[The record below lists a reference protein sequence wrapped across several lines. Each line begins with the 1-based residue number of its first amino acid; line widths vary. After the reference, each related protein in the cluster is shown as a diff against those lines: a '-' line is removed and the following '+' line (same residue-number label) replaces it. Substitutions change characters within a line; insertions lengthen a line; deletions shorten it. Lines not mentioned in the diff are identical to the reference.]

1 MKSTAVE
8 TYFAELAEK
17 FKTGQAREHA
27 YRPTFEALIH
37 ALDPVLKVLN
47 DPSRSEH
54 GNPDFV
60 FLRGSITVGYTETKD
75 IGVDLDKTEKSDQ
88 LERYLGYSNLIL
100 TDYLEFRFFRNGQR
114 YGEPI
119 RIGTPM
125 NSVLSARPESFGELE
140 DALRAFL
147 SGTPEKIKSG
157 RRLAEIMDGKARR
170 IRDNVRRFLS
180 EEAERNKE
188 LLRVYETIKRLLVHD
203 LTTDAFADMYAQTLV
218 YGLFVARFH
227 DDSPKNFSR
236 QEARELIPAS
246 NPFLRH
252 FFDHIAGA
260 DFDKRLA
267 YIVDE
272 LCEVFSL
279 ADVHALMQEYFK
291 ASDLWG
297 EKHEAPDPVIHF
309 YEDFLRE
316 YDAEQRKKLG
326 AFYTPLPVVRFII
339 RAVDHLLEKKFDLPK
354 GLADTEKITVERVRQ
369 SKKAKTDTH
378 RVQILDP
385 ATGTGTFLN
394 EVVRSIAAR
403 FTNQAGRWSAY
414 VDSDLLPRL
423 HGFELMMAP
432 YTIAHLKLSMTL
444 KETGYS
450 SFDRRLGIYL
460 TNSLEEAESYD
471 DTLFAG
477 FGLSQSIADEAREA
491 GVIKRETPIMVVIG
505 NPPYSGESSNAHYTG
520 NDVYKIEPS
529 GGKLQERNSK
539 WLNDDY
545 VKFIRFAESMIEK
558 TGEGIVAMIT
568 AHGYIDNPTFRGMR
582 WHLMQ
587 TFDELYVLDLH
598 GNSKKKEK
606 AKDGSKDENVFAIQQ
621 GVAILVGIKRNG
633 KSIKK
638 LAKVFRADCY
648 GLRKVK
654 FDNLNKNSFETMKW
668 LEIEPPNPNYE
679 WVLRDTKMQEE
690 YRRGFSVLDLF
701 PTSSV
706 GIVTGR
712 DGMSI
717 QSTKG
722 GVEKVVHDFQMLDV
736 ETLRTKYDLG
746 KDVQDWKVAWAK
758 KDIVENFSDEKII
771 PVAYR
776 PFDDRWTCYTGT
788 SRGFLVRPRKEV
800 MKHMTKPNLGL
811 VVLRQVKAGGTYQH
825 VFVARGIVESTL
837 VSNKTSEIDYV
848 LPLYVYADDGMRVS
862 NLNKAVTDKIA
873 TLIGKE
879 PSAQEV
885 FDYTYA
891 VLHSPS
897 YRDKY
902 TEFLKIDFPRVP
914 YPTNA
919 DQFATLAEKGAELR
933 DLHLLE
939 LSKVNDFVTTYPV
952 SDSNLVDAISYKD
965 GKVYINATQY
975 FGNVPEMAWNFY
987 IGCYQPAQKWLK
999 DRKGRTL
1006 SNDDIEHYQKM
1017 IVALME
1023 TDRIM
1028 KEIDKVYSKYMPA

>member
-75 IGVDLDKTEKSDQ
+75 VGVDLDKTEKSDQ

-125 NSVLSARPESFGELE
+125 NSVLSGRSESFGELE

-157 RRLAEIMDGKARR
+157 RRLAEIMGGKARR
-170 IRDNVRRFLS
+170 IRDNVRRFLN

-339 RAVDHLLEKKFDLPK
+339 RTVDHLLEKEFGLPK
-354 GLADTEKITVERVRQ
+354 GLADTAKITVERVRQ
-369 SKKAKTDTH
+369 GKKAKTDIH

-432 YTIAHLKLSMTL
+432 YTIAHLKLGMTL

-477 FGLSQSIADEAREA
+477 FGLSQSIAEEAREA

-505 NPPYSGESSNAHYTG
+505 NPPYSVSSSNKG
-520 NDVYKIEPS
+520 EWIQNLIKPYKE
-529 GGKLQERNSK
+529 GLGERKIN
-539 WLNDDY
+539 LDDDY
-545 VKFIRFAESMIEK
+545 IKFLRFAEHFIEK
-558 TGEGIVAMIT
+558 NGTGIVAMIT
-568 AHGYIDNPTFRGMR
+568 NNSFIDGITHRQMR
-582 WHLMQ
+582 KHLLE
-587 TFDELYVLDLH
+587 TFDEIYILDLH
-598 GNSKKKEK
+598 GNSKKKK
-606 AKDGSKDENVFAIQQ
+606 
-621 GVAILVGIKRNG
+621 
-633 KSIKK
+633 
-638 LAKVFRADCY
+638 
-648 GLRKVK
+648 
-654 FDNLNKNSFETMKW
+654 
-668 LEIEPPNPNYE
+668 
-679 WVLRDTKMQEE
+679 
-690 YRRGFSVLDLF
+690 
-701 PTSSV
+701 
-706 GIVTGR
+706 
-712 DGMSI
+712 
-717 QSTKG
+717 
-722 GVEKVVHDFQMLDV
+722 
-736 ETLRTKYDLG
+736 
-746 KDVQDWKVAWAK
+746 
-758 KDIVENFSDEKII
+758 
-771 PVAYR
+771 
-776 PFDDRWTCYTGT
+776 
-788 SRGFLVRPRKEV
+788 RPRME
-800 MKHMTKPNLGL
+800 
-811 VVLRQVKAGGTYQH
+811 
-825 VFVARGIVESTL
+825 
-837 VSNKTSEIDYV
+837 
-848 LPLYVYADDGMRVS
+848 
-862 NLNKAVTDKIA
+862 
-873 TLIGKE
+873 
-879 PSAQEV
+879 
-885 FDYTYA
+885 
-891 VLHSPS
+891 
-897 YRDKY
+897 
-902 TEFLKIDFPRVP
+902 
-914 YPTNA
+914 
-919 DQFATLAEKGAELR
+919 
-933 DLHLLE
+933 
-939 LSKVNDFVTTYPV
+939 
-952 SDSNLVDAISYKD
+952 
-965 GKVYINATQY
+965 
-975 FGNVPEMAWNFY
+975 
-987 IGCYQPAQKWLK
+987 
-999 DRKGRTL
+999 GRTRMFL
-1006 SNDDIEHYQKM
+1006 IYNKEYQ
-1017 IVALME
+1017 
-1023 TDRIM
+1023 
-1028 KEIDKVYSKYMPA
+1028 